1 MEQLSHKSVC
11 PRLTQNICHFDQIIE
26 TCLVFLVN
34 LIPVFILNSLWSHQT
49 ISDSCFISEYTYS
62 SKSTYEVHEI
72 MKFTTCWNMIHH
84 YVWYT
89 TINANSVLPECKVSV
104 FSPKEAWFA
113 CVKRSSISRLHHTI
127 HDLKGSV
134 IIKFG

>member
-11 PRLTQNICHFDQIIE
+11 PRLTQKICHFDQIE
-26 TCLVFLVN
+26 ELVFLVN
-34 LIPVFILNSLWSHQT
+34 LIPIFILKSLWSHRT
-49 ISDSCFISEYTYS
+49 VSDSCFISESTYS

-84 YVWYT
+84 YVWYS
-89 TINANSVLPECKVSV
+89 IIDANSILLEYEVSV
-104 FSPKEAWFA
+104 ILPKEAWFA
-113 CVKRSSISRLHHTI
+113 CVKRSSISRLHHTN
-127 HDLKGSV
+127 HDLNGSV